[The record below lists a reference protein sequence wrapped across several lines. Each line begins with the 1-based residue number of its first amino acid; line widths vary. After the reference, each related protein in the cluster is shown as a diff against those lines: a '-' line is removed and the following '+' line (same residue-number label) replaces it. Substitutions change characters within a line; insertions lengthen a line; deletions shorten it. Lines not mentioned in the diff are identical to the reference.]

1 MKIPD
6 NVYEILKWTC
16 LIFLPASA
24 FLYGQ
29 LADIWHLPLAEQI
42 PSTINL
48 VATFIGILI
57 GVSTYSYKK
66 ENDIIV
72 KKKVEVQEDGSSGNI
87 EHS

>member
-6 NVYEILKWTC
+6 KIYEILKWTC

-24 FLYGQ
+24 FFYEQ
-29 LADIWHLPLAEQI
+29 LADIWGLPLADKI

-48 VATFIGILI
+48 VATLLGILI

-66 ENDIIV
+66 DNEIIV
-72 KKKVEVQEDGSSGNI
+72 KKKVEVREDGRDDTTLDN
-87 EHS
+87 